1 MTQSYWKH
9 QEKKSPQN
17 KGETETYKKNQFN
30 TTEGGTYYGHTNA
43 NNAKMAVQLRRIF
56 PSPFK
61 RAQYIGLQQNGELNG
76 SIIVSAPSTFQ
87 IACGEA
93 PVQDVA
99 GVWYAENG
107 DINIHAPK
115 GRIRISA
122 MSIDLIATGTGTPPE
137 GTGYVSIN
145 ANTEFNVEAGNMV
158 VNSDDNISLNAE
170 VMDANTTGKCEFNVG
185 SYKLIE
191 GGDFFTI
198 AGLGNITFDQWAK
211 TMAKVIGSG
220 SAPLGSRA
228 NPLRG

>member
-9 QEKKSPQN
+9 QEKKTPPV
-17 KGETETYKKNQFN
+17 KGEVKTYRKNQFN
-30 TTEGGTYYGHTNA
+30 TSEGGSYYGHSMA
-43 NNAKMAVQLRRIF
+43 NNAKMAVTLRRIF

-61 RAQYIGLQQNGELNG
+61 RAQYVGLQQGGALDG
-76 SIIVSAPSTFQ
+76 SVIVSAPSTFQ

-122 MSIDLIATGTGTPPE
+122 MSIDLIATGDGKD
-137 GTGYVSIN
+137 TGYVSIN
-145 ANTEFNVEAGNMV
+145 ANTKFDVEAGKIAMASDDAFSVETETMN
-158 VNSDDNISLNAE
+158 VNS
-170 VMDANTTGKCEFNVG
+170 TGRCEFNVG

-211 TMAKVIGSG
+211 AMKKLIGSTK
-220 SAPLGSRA
+220 
-228 NPLRG
+228 

>member
-17 KGETETYKKNQFN
+17 KGETKIYKKNQFN
-30 TTEGGTYYGHTNA
+30 TTEGGTYYGHTNP

-61 RAQYIGLQQNGELNG
+61 RSQYIGLQQGGELDG
-76 SIIVSAPSTFQ
+76 AVIVSAPSTFQ

-115 GRIRISA
+115 GRVRITA
-122 MSIDLIATGTGTPPE
+122 MSIDLIATGDGDKTGW
-137 GTGYVSIN
+137 VSVN
-145 ANTEFNVEAGNMV
+145 ANTEFNVEAGNVV
-158 VNSDDNISLNAE
+158 VNSDDNISLNSE
-170 VMDANTTGKCEFNVG
+170 VMDTNVTGKCEYNVG
-185 SYKLIE
+185 SFKVIE
-191 GGDFFTI
+191 GGDFFTVP
-198 AGLGNITFDQWAK
+198 GQGNITMEQFYK
-211 TMAKVIGSG
+211 SMAKVIGSMG
-220 SAPLGSRA
+220 
-228 NPLRG
+228 

>member
-17 KGETETYKKNQFN
+17 KGETKFYKKNQFN

-115 GRIRISA
+115 GRVRISA
-122 MSIDLIATGTGTPPE
+122 MSIDLIATGDGKE
-137 GTGYVSIN
+137 TGYVGIN
-145 ANTEFNVEAGNMV
+145 ANEKFNVEAGTIAFQSDNNFEVETEKME
-158 VNSDDNISLNAE
+158 VN
-170 VMDANTTGKCEFNVG
+170 TPGKCEFNVG

-191 GGDFFTI
+191 GGDFFTLP
-198 AGLGNITFDQWAK
+198 GLGNITFDQWAK
-211 TMAKVIGSG
+211 TMAKVIG
-220 SAPLGSRA
+220 ATK
-228 NPLRG
+228 

>member
-1 MTQSYWKH
+1 MTQTNSV
-9 QEKKSPQN
+9 PV
-17 KGETETYKKNQFN
+17 KGEVKTYRKNQFN
-30 TTEGGTYYGHTNA
+30 TSEGGTYYGHSNA
-43 NNAKMAVQLRRIF
+43 NNAKMAVQLRLIF

-61 RAQYIGLQQNGELNG
+61 RAQYIGLQQGGELDG
-76 SIIVSAPSTFQ
+76 SIICSAPSTFQ

-115 GRIRISA
+115 GRVRISA

-137 GTGYVSIN
+137 GTGYVSVN

-170 VMDANTTGKCEFNVG
+170 VMDTNVTGKCEYNVG
-185 SYKLIE
+185 SFKVIE
-191 GGDFFTI
+191 GGDFFSVP
-198 AGLGNITFDQWAK
+198 GQGNITVEQFYDA
-211 TMAKVIGSG
+211 MFKVIGSMG
-220 SAPLGSRA
+220 
-228 NPLRG
+228 

>member
-1 MTQSYWKH
+1 MSEQQTS
-9 QEKKSPQN
+9 SAPV
-17 KGETETYKKNQFN
+17 KGEAKTYKKNQFN
-30 TTEGGTYYGHTNA
+30 TTEGGTFYGHTNA

-122 MSIDLIATGTGTPPE
+122 MSIELIATGTGTPPE
-137 GTGYVSIN
+137 GTGYVSVN
-145 ANTEFNVEAGNMV
+145 ANTEFNVEAGNVV
-158 VNSDDNISLNAE
+158 VNSDDNISLNSE
-170 VMDANTTGKCEFNVG
+170 VMDTNVTGKCEYNVG
-185 SYKLIE
+185 SFKVIE
-191 GGDFFTI
+191 GGDFFTKP
-198 AGLGNITFDQWAK
+198 GQGNVTREQFFKA
-211 TMAKVIGSG
+211 MAKVIGS
-220 SAPLGSRA
+220 LYEWL
-228 NPLRG
+228 NL

>member
-61 RAQYIGLQQNGELNG
+61 RAQYIGLQQGGELDG
-76 SIIVSAPSTFQ
+76 SVIISAPSTFQ

-107 DINIHAPK
+107 DINIHAPR
-115 GRIRISA
+115 GRVRISA
-122 MSIDLIATGTGTPPE
+122 MSIDLIATGTGQPPE
-137 GTGYVSIN
+137 GTGYVSVN
-145 ANTEFNVEAGNMV
+145 ANTEFNVEAGNVV

-170 VMDANTTGKCEFNVG
+170 VMDTNITGKCEFNVG
-185 SYKLIE
+185 SFKVIE
-191 GGDFFTI
+191 GGDFFTVP
-198 AGLGNITFDQWAK
+198 GQGNITVEQFYKA
-211 TMAKVIGSG
+211 MAKVIGSMG
-220 SAPLGSRA
+220 
-228 NPLRG
+228 